1 MAARRKSLASGP
13 PKQADKQA
21 TALQTATHVITT
33 AAPPPVGVVSSK
45 VISTAEAWNYSRRV
59 TEFLKGLKNREAN
72 REGNPFSPL
81 LV

>member
-33 AAPPPVGVVSSK
+33 AAPPPVGVASSK
-45 VISTAEAWNYSRRV
+45 VVSTAEAWNYSRCV